1 LCFTA
6 SETRARFKQL
16 IRLNLHKSHLKSDHA
31 QAYEAFVLRGY
42 FNALG
47 DVLDLHVPT
56 ASLSHSSS
64 GSTSPRSTTR
74 EKLDV
79 QKYMQSIQEA
89 LERAREDYTRSRA
102 AKNDRSLP
110 QSTAEI
116 NWRRLDALERTEN
129 TSEEPSSEITSSERP
144 RAAVRR
150 ARQQNIDL
158 ATLNDLA
165 AGQSTES
172 GRKARARLSSSKSRE
187 SSTHSVVRAPL
198 RRAGSS
204 RSRGSSAHSVL
215 RDSVPATKGYP
226 LQRGGSRRGSV
237 STSSTPPRSP
247 SPSSENSER
256 KGTIRSPSRKAI
268 VHQDQHAQQGKDDS
282 SGGTGLSS

>member
-102 AKNDRSLP
+102 AKTDRSLP

-116 NWRRLDALERTEN
+116 NWRRLDALDRTEN
-129 TSEEPSSEITSSERP
+129 TSEEPSSQETTSRRP
-144 RAAVRR
+144 RVTARR
-150 ARQQNIDL
+150 SKHQSIDL

-165 AGQSTES
+165 AGQSTAR
-172 GRKARARLSSSKSRE
+172 GRQAKARLSSSKSRE
-187 SSTHSVVRAPL
+187 SSTHSVLRAPV
-198 RRAGSS
+198 RHSGSS
-204 RSRGSSAHSVL
+204 RNRGLSTDSVL
-215 RDSVPATKGYP
+215 RDPVPATKGYP
-226 LQRGGSRRGSV
+226 LERGGSRRGSV

-247 SPSSENSER
+247 SRETESP
-256 KGTIRSPSRKAI
+256 KLQGTVRSPSRKAI
-268 VHQDQHAQQGKDDS
+268 VHQDQHAQQEKDES
-282 SGGTGLSS
+282 SGGAGLSS